1 MTNHRIIT
9 TLAVVAAALA
19 SGVPASYGD
28 QAPLSAAVHLEAHA
42 NAHTDAAQRVMS
54 TSRLRAQKL
63 MARGARELARAA
75 TIVNRSS
82 DDKEAVLDA
91 QASLSSSAADQSATL
106 TAIARTAS
114 GKLEAAARRARVKVE
129 AIRSD
134 ADAVLV
140 SAGSSPDVVSVS
152 ASADVS
158 SGDADDD
165 AEATSGIQLLGVLG
179 GGDE

>member
-9 TLAVVAAALA
+9 TLAVAAAAVA

-28 QAPLSAAVHLEAHA
+28 QSPLSAALHLEAHA
-42 NAHTDAAQRVMS
+42 NAHTDAAQRVMK
-54 TSRLRAQKL
+54 TSRVRAQRL
-63 MARGARELARAA
+63 MARGAGELARAA
-75 TIVNRSS
+75 TIVNQSS
-82 DDKEAVLDA
+82 DDQEAVLDA
-91 QASLSSSAADQSATL
+91 QASLSSSATDQSATL
-106 TAIARTAS
+106 AAIARKAS
-114 GKLEAAARRARVKVE
+114 GKLEAAAKRARAKVE
-129 AIRSD
+129 TIRSD

-158 SGDADDD
+158 SDDADND
-165 AEATSGIQLLGVLG
+165 AEATSGIQLLGTLG